1 MQYFLLTY
9 DRSAGKLV
17 GMREFGSDERHAA
30 LMSRFELERKYRNRP
45 EYEVVVLAGRSLEAV
60 KKTHGRYFKNFNE
73 LAASG
78 F

>member
-1 MQYFLLTY
+1 MRYFLLTY

-17 GMREFGSDERHAA
+17 EMREFETHERHKA
-30 LMSRFELERKYRNRP
+30 LVSRFELERKYRNRP
-45 EYEVVVLAGRSLEAV
+45 EYEVVVLAGRSLDAV
-60 KKTHGRYFKNFNE
+60 TKTHGRYFKNFDE